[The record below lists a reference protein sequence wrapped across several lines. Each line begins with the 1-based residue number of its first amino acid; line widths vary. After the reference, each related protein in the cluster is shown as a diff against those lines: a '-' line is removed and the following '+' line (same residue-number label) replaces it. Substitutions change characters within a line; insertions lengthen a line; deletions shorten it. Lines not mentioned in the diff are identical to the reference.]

1 MLLTAGIAIALGGA
15 PDKPGPGAPGA
26 TGIAASRQP
35 GPALGATG
43 IAASRQA
50 LVARTK
56 VLVAETNRDR
66 AYGGG
71 QEAEAKKRAEVEAA
85 AKKRAEE
92 AAAVSQHPVAH
103 LASLTA
109 LRESYSTFSVGSSS
123 TPLTSVTSATH
134 HKGTVFSFGLDQAV
148 TVRVVIQ
155 MTANGRRVRQT
166 CKPESRKLRRK
177 PHCTRVSTIA
187 TLTRS
192 AHAGLNNIPFS
203 GRISG
208 KALVPGVYRAIFSA
222 SNAAGTSA
230 PQSVSF
236 TVVRR

>member
-1 MLLTAGIAIALGGA
+1 MLLTAGIAIALGGV

-35 GPALGATG
+35 GPAPGATG

-50 LVARTK
+50 PVAG
-56 VLVAETNRDR
+56 TNRDR

-71 QEAEAKKRAEVEAA
+71 QEAEAKKRAQEEAA

-123 TPLTSVTSATH
+123 TPLTGVTSATH

-148 TVRVVIQ
+148 TVRVIIQ

-166 CKPESRKLRRK
+166 CKPESRRLRRK

-192 AHAGLNNIPFS
+192 AHAGLNNMPFS

-222 SNAAGTSA
+222 SSAAGTSA